1 MGASEKVYKLCLHN
15 LYTFERAPAGRASG
29 GQVRSVKHIY
39 IFFTFER
46 ADACFLASGGKLV
59 DEPALAS

>member
-15 LYTFERAPAGRASG
+15 LYTFERADAG
-29 GQVRSVKHIY
+29 
-39 IFFTFER
+39 
-46 ADACFLASGGKLV
+46 FLASGGKLV